1 MEEILQL
8 EKDYEFVEALELLLD
23 YALQRPDDFWL
34 VAVLVLA
41 SVAYDWAKLLFA
53 VFVFLYLGRRVRST
67 KNQKESN
74 MLKKI
79 FQKIINKR

>member
-1 MEEILQL
+1 MEEILRL

-23 YALQRPDDFWL
+23 YARQSPDDFWL
-34 VAVLVLA
+34 VAVLVLT

-53 VFVFLYLGRRVRST
+53 VFVVLYLGRRVRST
-67 KNQKESN
+67 KDHKGSK

-79 FQKIINKR
+79 FQELINKR

>member
-1 MEEILQL
+1 MEEILRL
-8 EKDYEFVEALELLLD
+8 EKGYEFIEALELLLD
-23 YALQRPDDFWL
+23 YDRQSPDDFWL

-53 VFVFLYLGRRVRST
+53 VFVFLYFGHKVTDTRDT
-67 KNQKESN
+67 KESQ

-79 FQKIINKR
+79 FKELINKR